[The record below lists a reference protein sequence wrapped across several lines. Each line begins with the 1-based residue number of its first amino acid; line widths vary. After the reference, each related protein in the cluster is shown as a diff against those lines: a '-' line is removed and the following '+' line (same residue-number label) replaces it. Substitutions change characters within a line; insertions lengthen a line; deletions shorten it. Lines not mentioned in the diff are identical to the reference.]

1 MSSGL
6 IKLIKTAAVDA
17 IDNSQPCDWRTG
29 IVLSS
34 NPLKIQITPQFILPK
49 SVLTVPLRLQNDLNK
64 GDKVALLRQKGGQS
78 YLILDK
84 I

>member
-1 MSSGL
+1 MSTGIL
-6 IKLIKTAAVDA
+6 KIVKIAAKEVMA
-17 IDNSQPCDWRTG
+17 NEQLCDWRTG
-29 IVLSS
+29 IVVSI
-34 NPLKIQITPQFILPK
+34 NPLKVQITPQLVLPK
-49 SVLTVPLRLQNDLNK
+49 SVLTVPLRLQEDLKN